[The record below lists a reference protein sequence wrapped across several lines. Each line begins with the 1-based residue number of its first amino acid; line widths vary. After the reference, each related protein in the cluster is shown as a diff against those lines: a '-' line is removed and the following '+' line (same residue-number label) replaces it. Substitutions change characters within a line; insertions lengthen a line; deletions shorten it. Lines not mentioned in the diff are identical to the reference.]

1 MNDLTIEEIAE
12 AVSKQIPKKVVTKT
26 TYYDELIAYD
36 TYKTIET
43 KRHLCPLCKT
53 ALFHVQKYCEN
64 CGQKLDW
71 RALK

>member
-1 MNDLTIEEIAE
+1 MNDLNLEEIAE
-12 AVSKQIPKKVVTKT
+12 AVSKQIPKKVVVKT

-36 TYKTIET
+36 SYDTIAT
-43 KRHLCPLCKT
+43 KRHHCPLCKT

-71 RALK
+71 EG

>member
-1 MNDLTIEEIAE
+1 MNDLTIKEVAE

-43 KRHLCPLCKT
+43 KRYLCPICRKT
-53 ALFHVQKYCEN
+53 LFHRPRYCEN

-71 RALK
+71 RLLE